1 LYYRFHLFIQTN
13 LIVEFIYAYHV
24 IGHPKKLEF
33 CKLPVK
39 TINHSLLTKYPPT
52 KIQKGIY
59 NLENDGA

>member
-1 LYYRFHLFIQTN
+1 MSLAT
-13 LIVEFIYAYHV
+13 
-24 IGHPKKLEF
+24 PKKLEF